1 MLNAFTSKVT
11 QTTNMRNN
19 VVWYTN
25 CARCSSRIANNG
37 SGRPKKFC
45 NPNCARQFR
54 LNRCRV
60 YSNKR
65 ARAAGIMPRP
75 AARMTNR
82 QLVIAEKRLRNECA
96 LHLQYWGV
104 QEFVEHG
111 FEYLMD
117 MDHLDRLTK
126 FDTIAKMMG
135 SSKKFKG
142 RKKNTGVSEQRFI
155 DEMAKCQMLCMKCHR
170 RKTVEGRDWVSM
182 VKVLE
187 PDMKMVYDQPTLFD
201 I

>member
-11 QTTNMRNN
+11 HTTNMRNN

-25 CARCSSRIANNG
+25 CARCSSRLANNG

-45 NPNCARQFR
+45 NPNCARQYR
-54 LNRCRV
+54 LNKCRI

-75 AARMTNR
+75 AARVTNR
-82 QLVIAEKRLRNECA
+82 AILNAEKLRRGECE
-96 LHLQYWGV
+96 LHPSYNNG
-104 QEFVEHG
+104 ERKFVVPG
-111 FEYLMD
+111 LEYLFD
-117 MDHLDRLTK
+117 MDHVDRTQK
-126 FDTIAKMMG
+126 HKTIAKMANDPVE
-135 SSKKFKG
+135 
-142 RKKNTGVSEQRFI
+142 RLLAEI
-155 DEMAKCQMLCMKCHR
+155 AKCQLVCCECHR
-170 RKTVEGRDWVSM
+170 RKTVEGRDWVSI